1 MQRSKII
8 YLLPGIEGK
17 LHAINAAD
25 IGKLIISKGGYDA
38 LVSKDEA
45 GYMALAMPGGTIK
58 RYFNTK
64 EWQKI
69 VE

>member
-1 MQRSKII
+1 MQRSKLI
-8 YLLPGIEGK
+8 YLLPGIDGK

-25 IGKLIISKGGYDA
+25 IGKLIIAKGGYDA

-45 GYMALAMPGGTIK
+45 GYMALAMPEVTIK

-64 EWQKI
+64 EWRKI